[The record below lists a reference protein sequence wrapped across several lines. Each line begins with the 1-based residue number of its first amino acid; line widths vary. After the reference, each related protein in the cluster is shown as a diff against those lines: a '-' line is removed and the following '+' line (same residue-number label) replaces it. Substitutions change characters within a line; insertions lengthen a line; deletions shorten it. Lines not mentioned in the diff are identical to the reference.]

1 MKKIEQEDNEIH
13 NVIKNRHS
21 VRTYDPNF
29 KITKKEITEMLEE
42 ATLAPS
48 ADNLQSWRFLVV
60 TDQIVKEKLHEVAYS
75 QKPILDASAVI
86 ILLGDL
92 EAYRNIEKIYDIAID
107 KGIST
112 SEVKERLVDGVLS
125 RYPSHPEQRRREI
138 AILDGGLVAMQF
150 MLIAKA
156 RGYSTLPMGG
166 FSSKKL
172 IEAFEV
178 PERYSPIML
187 IAMGKEKQ
195 PAFET
200 VRLPIEDVT
209 FWNGMK

>member
-1 MKKIEQEDNEIH
+1 MKKIEQDNNEIH

-21 VRTYDPNF
+21 VRMYDPNF
-29 KITKKEITEMLEE
+29 KITNKEIKEMLEE

-48 ADNLQSWRFLVV
+48 ADNLQSWRFLVL
-60 TDQIVKEKLHEVAYS
+60 TDQVLKEKLHLVAFS

-86 ILLGDL
+86 VLLGDL
-92 EAYRNIEKIYDIAID
+92 EAYRNIEKIYDIAIE
-107 KGIST
+107 KGIVNE
-112 SEVKERLVDGVLS
+112 EVKERLVDGVLS
-125 RYPSHPEQRRREI
+125 RYPNYSEQRRREM

-172 IEAFEV
+172 VEAFEI

-187 IAMGKEKQ
+187 IAMGKEAQ

-200 VRLPIEDVT
+200 VRLSNEDVT

>member
-60 TDQIVKEKLHEVAYS
+60 TDQIVKEKLHAVAYS